1 MKKSFTYSLLAAL
14 LLGSASMSA
23 ESVKL
28 LTFTVPA
35 EAEGLAK
42 SFKISATDGQSIQV
56 DWGDGELS
64 APVALANY
72 DDQGCVFTEVSGAIK
87 GTTVTVWGADPA
99 TINYIELSWDKANS
113 VDTKIKS
120 VNLSRLT
127 GVKEITIDTNQLT
140 KLDVS
145 KNVAATSVKADNNQ
159 LESITLPETGAESV
173 LTTLSVQNTVNADGT
188 LNGNNQLLGADFA
201 SAPNLTSLNLS
212 YNTELGWFDTFS
224 IAENTKLKTLN
235 ITGCELDESYFDFSK
250 HAALK
255 TLNANFNN
263 FKEIDLTGIANK
275 AYVYLNDNKLISVK
289 GAATVGRL
297 QIKNNYFTFTSL
309 PEVTL
314 TDLNYQYAP
323 QHDIPVG
330 LGKGATV
337 DLASQLTAGD
347 KATVYKWM
355 QGETELEAG
364 TAYTADNGVFTF
376 KQPVNHA
383 VCEMT
388 NEKFPSLTLKSS
400 EVTSPEFLE
409 AIATFTVN
417 YDPANELPVHIEAF
431 SLLPEGTPL
440 QIGAGDGT
448 VSAPVVAPS
457 DGWDGAIFDV
467 VPAGT
472 VISLYGDDSLKNL
485 LVSCNN
491 DRYPVESV
499 DVSKLTKLESLSMS
513 NNNITTIDLSANK
526 ALKSLSLTGNK
537 LGALTLDLPALTS
550 LSLNNY
556 ATSGENRLEGS
567 DFSKCPALTSINLN
581 YTGLTSFD
589 LSKLPALKSAYL
601 MGNEIAS
608 IDLPASE
615 NLTYISLN
623 ANKLTSLDASGC
635 LPRMTIY
642 ANDNNLAEVKV
653 PAEYSGS
660 IGVKNNKLTFATMP
674 KTTGE
679 LTYAPQQDMEIA
691 ANDGKVD
698 LSAQYV
704 VDGKTTVYS
713 WTAGNAILTEGTDY
727 TMENGVFTF
736 LGSFADAACSMTNEA
751 YPDLTL
757 ATVPVSIVKTGIE
770 DVENAAAVTVSA
782 ANGAIII
789 EGDFTVATIA
799 DMAGRTI
806 AAKAVTPVAAGIYVV
821 NVDGNAVKVAV
832 K

>member
-1 MKKSFTYSLLAAL
+1 MKKSFTYPLLAAM

-42 SFKISATDGQSIQV
+42 SFKISANDGQSIQV

-72 DDQGCVFTEVSGAIK
+72 DDPGWVFTEVSGAIK

-250 HAALK
+250 HPALK
-255 TLNANFNN
+255 TLNANFNK
-263 FKEIDLTGIANK
+263 FKEIDLTGIAKK
-275 AYVYLNDNKLISVK
+275 AYVYLNDNELISVK
-289 GAATVGRL
+289 GAETVGRL
-297 QIKNNYFTFTSL
+297 TIKNNYFTFTSL
-309 PEVTL
+309 PELSL
-314 TDLNYQYAP
+314 TGLNYQYAP

-330 LGKGATV
+330 LGKGGVV
-337 DLASQLTAGD
+337 DLASQVMAGD
-347 KATVYKWM
+347 QATVYKWVE
-355 QGETELEAG
+355 GEQVLDDG

-376 KQPVNHA
+376 KQPLNKA

-400 EVTSPEFLE
+400 VVTSPEFLD

-417 YDPANELPVHIEAF
+417 YDPANELPVHIEVF
-431 SLLPEGTPL
+431 SLLDEGTSL
-440 QIGAGDGT
+440 QVGAGDGS
-448 VSAPVVAPS
+448 VLAPVIAPK

-472 VISLYGDDSLKNL
+472 VISLYGDDSLGKL
-485 LVSCNN
+485 LVSCNS
-491 DRYPVESV
+491 DRYPVESA
-499 DVSKLTKLESLSMS
+499 DISKLTKLESLSMS
-513 NNNITTIDLSANK
+513 NNNIATIDLSANK
-526 ALKSLSLTGNK
+526 ALTSLSLSANK

-556 ATSGENRLEGS
+556 ASSGENRLEGS
-567 DFSKCPALTSINLN
+567 DFSKCQALTSINLN
-581 YTGLTSFD
+581 YTGLTTFD
-589 LSKLPALKSAYL
+589 LSKLPSLSSAYL

-608 IDLPASE
+608 IALPASE

-623 ANKLTSLDASGC
+623 ANKLTALDASASA
-635 LPRMTIY
+635 PKITIY
-642 ANDNNLAEVKV
+642 ANDNNINDVKV
-653 PAEYSGS
+653 PAEYAGS
-660 IGVKNNKLTFATMP
+660 LSVKNNKLTFATMP

-698 LSAQYV
+698 LSDQYMI
-704 VDGKTTVYS
+704 DGNATVYS

-736 LGSFADAACSMTNEA
+736 LESFTDAACSMTNES

-770 DVENAAAVTVSA
+770 GVENAAVTVSA

-789 EGDFTVATIA
+789 NGDFTVATIA

>member
-28 LTFTVPA
+28 LTFTLPA
-35 EAEGLAK
+35 EADGLTR
-42 SFKISATDGQSIQV
+42 SFQISANDGQSIQV

-64 APVALANY
+64 APVALADY
-72 DDQGCVFTEVSGAIK
+72 DAAGWVFTEVSGTIK

-99 TINYIELSWDKANS
+99 TINYIDLSWDKNAS

-127 GVKEITIDTNQLT
+127 GVKEIAIDTNQLT
-140 KLDVS
+140 NLDVS
-145 KNVAATSVKADNNQ
+145 KNTSATSVKADNNQ

-173 LTTLSVQNTVNADGT
+173 LKTLSVQNTINADGT
-188 LNGNNQLLGADFA
+188 LNGNNQLLAADFA

-212 YNTELGWFDTFS
+212 YNTVLGWFDTFS
-224 IAENTKLKTLN
+224 IAENTKLTTLN
-235 ITGCELDESYFDFSK
+235 ITGCELDESNFDFSK
-250 HAALK
+250 FPALK
-255 TLNANFNN
+255 TLNANFNK
-263 FKEIDLTGIANK
+263 FKSIDLTGIAKK
-275 AYVYLNDNKLISVK
+275 AYVYLNDNELTSVIPSE
-289 GAATVGRL
+289 GIGRL
-297 QIKNNYFTFTSL
+297 QIKNNYFTFTNL

-314 TDLNYQYAP
+314 TGLNFAYAP

-330 LGKGATV
+330 LGKGAKV

-376 KQPVNHA
+376 KQPLNHA

-409 AIATFTVN
+409 AIATFTVS

-431 SLLPEGTPL
+431 SLLPEGTSL
-440 QIGAGDGT
+440 QVGAGDGS
-448 VSAPVVAPS
+448 VSAPVIAPTS
-457 DGWDGAIFDV
+457 DSWDGAIFDV

-472 VISLYGDDSLKNL
+472 VISLYGDDSLEKL
-485 LVSCNN
+485 LISCNS
-491 DRYPVESV
+491 DRYPI
-499 DVSKLTKLESLSMS
+499 DGADISKLTKLESLSIS
-513 NNNITTIDLSANK
+513 NNNLTTIDLSANK
-526 ALKSLSLTGNK
+526 ALKSLSLPSNK

-550 LSLNNY
+550 LTLNNY

-567 DFSKCPALTSINLN
+567 DFSKCQALESINLN

-589 LSKLPALKSAYL
+589 LSKFPALRSAYM
-601 MGNEIAS
+601 MGNEFAS
-608 IDLPASE
+608 ISLPASE
-615 NLTYISLN
+615 TLTYISLN
-623 ANKLTSLDASGC
+623 ANKLTALDASASA
-635 LPRMTIY
+635 PKITIY
-642 ANDNNLAEVKV
+642 ANDNNIEEVKV
-653 PAEYSGS
+653 PAAYEGDLS
-660 IGVKNNKLTFATMP
+660 VRNNKLTFATMP
-674 KTTGE
+674 KTTGD
-679 LTYAPQQDMEIA
+679 LTYAPQQDMVVA
-691 ANDGKVD
+691 PADGKID
-698 LSAQYV
+698 LSAQND
-704 VDGKTTVYS
+704 VDGKATIYT
-713 WTAGNAILTEGTDY
+713 WTAGGATLAEGTDY
-727 TMENGVFTF
+727 VADNGVFTF
-736 LGSFADAACSMTNEA
+736 LADFTDAACSMTNEA
-751 YPDLTL
+751 LPDLTL
-757 ATVPVSIVKTGIE
+757 ATVPVAVTKSAIE
-770 DVENAAAVTVSA
+770 AVEAAAVTVSA

-789 EGDFTVATIA
+789 EGDFNVATIA

>member
-28 LTFTVPA
+28 LTFTLPA
-35 EAEGLAK
+35 EADGLTR
-42 SFKISATDGQSIQV
+42 SFQISANDGQSIQV

-64 APVALANY
+64 APVALADY
-72 DDQGCVFTEVSGAIK
+72 DAAGWVFTEVSGTIK

-99 TINYIELSWDKANS
+99 TINYIDLSWDKNAS

-127 GVKEITIDTNQLT
+127 GVKEIAIDTNQLT
-140 KLDVS
+140 NLDVS
-145 KNVAATSVKADNNQ
+145 KNTSATSVKADNNQ

-173 LTTLSVQNTVNADGT
+173 LKTLSVQNTINADGT
-188 LNGNNQLLGADFA
+188 LNGNNQLLAADFA

-212 YNTELGWFDTFS
+212 YNTVLGWFDTFS
-224 IAENTKLKTLN
+224 IAENTKLTTLN
-235 ITGCELDESYFDFSK
+235 ITGCELDESNFDFSK
-250 HAALK
+250 FPALK
-255 TLNANFNN
+255 TLNANFNK
-263 FKEIDLTGIANK
+263 FKSIDLTGIAKK
-275 AYVYLNDNKLISVK
+275 AYVYLNDNELTSVIPSE
-289 GAATVGRL
+289 GIGRL
-297 QIKNNYFTFTSL
+297 QIKNNYFTFTNL

-314 TDLNYQYAP
+314 TGLNFAYAP

-330 LGKGATV
+330 LGKGAKV
-337 DLASQLTAGD
+337 DLASQALDG
-347 KATVYKWM
+347 KTVYKWM

-364 TAYTADNGVFTF
+364 TAYTVDNGVFTF
-376 KQPVNHA
+376 KQPLNHA

-409 AIATFTVN
+409 AIATFTVS

-431 SLLPEGTPL
+431 SLLPEGTSL
-440 QIGAGDGT
+440 QVGAGDGS
-448 VSAPVVAPS
+448 VSAPVIAPTS
-457 DGWDGAIFDV
+457 DNWDGAIFDV

-472 VISLYGDDSLKNL
+472 VISLYGDDSLEKL
-485 LVSCNN
+485 LISCNS
-491 DRYPVESV
+491 DRYPI
-499 DVSKLTKLESLSMS
+499 DGADISKLTKLESLSIS
-513 NNNITTIDLSANK
+513 NNNLTTIDLSANK
-526 ALKSLSLTGNK
+526 ALKSLSLPSNK

-550 LSLNNY
+550 LTLNNY

-567 DFSKCPALTSINLN
+567 DFSKCQALTSINLN

-601 MGNEIAS
+601 TGNEIAS
-608 IDLPASE
+608 IDLPANE

-623 ANKLTSLDASGC
+623 ANKLTALDASASA
-635 LPRMTIY
+635 PKMTIY
-642 ANDNNLAEVKV
+642 ANDNNLTEVKV
-653 PAEYSGS
+653 PAEYAGS
-660 IGVKNNKLTFATMP
+660 ISVKNNKLTFATMP

-691 ANDGKVD
+691 VADGKVD
-698 LSAQYV
+698 LSDQYI
-704 VDGKTTVYS
+704 VDGATTVYS
-713 WTAGNAILTEGTDY
+713 WTAGNAILTEGVDY
-727 TMENGVFTF
+727 TMQDGVFSF
-736 LGSFADAACSMTNEA
+736 LNSFTDATCSMTNEA
-751 YPDLTL
+751 FPELTL

-770 DVENAAAVTVSA
+770 AVEAAAVTVSA

-789 EGDFTVATIA
+789 NGDFNVATIA

>member
-1 MKKSFTYSLLAAL
+1 MKKSFTYPLLAAM

-42 SFKISATDGQSIQV
+42 SFKISANDGQSIQV

-72 DDQGCVFTEVSGAIK
+72 DDPGWVFTEVSGAIK

-173 LTTLSVQNTVNADGT
+173 LKTLSVQNTVNADGS
-188 LNGNNQLLGADFA
+188 LNGNNQLLAADFA

-212 YNTELGWFDTFS
+212 YNTQLGWFDTFS
-224 IAENTKLKTLN
+224 IADNAKLTTLN

-250 HAALK
+250 HPALK
-255 TLNANFNN
+255 TLNANFNK
-263 FKEIDLTGIANK
+263 FKEIDLTGIAKK
-275 AYVYLNDNKLISVK
+275 AYVYLNDNELISVK
-289 GAATVGRL
+289 GTATIGRL
-297 QIKNNYFTFTSL
+297 QIKNNYFTFTNL
-309 PEVTL
+309 PEVSL
-314 TDLNYQYAP
+314 TGLNFAYAP
-323 QHDIPVG
+323 QHDIAVA
-330 LGKGATV
+330 LGKGGVV
-337 DLASQLTAGD
+337 DLASQVMAGD
-347 KATVYKWM
+347 KATVYKWVE
-355 QGETELEAG
+355 GEQVLADG

-376 KQPVNHA
+376 KQPLNKA

-400 EVTSPEFLE
+400 VVTSPEFLD

-431 SLLPEGTPL
+431 SLLDEGTAL
-440 QIGAGDGT
+440 QVGAGDGS
-448 VSAPVVAPS
+448 VSAPVIAPK

-472 VISLYGDDSLKNL
+472 VISLYGDDSLGKL
-485 LVSCNN
+485 LVSCNS
-491 DRYPVESV
+491 DRYPVESA
-499 DVSKLTKLESLSMS
+499 DISKLTKLESLSMS

-526 ALKSLSLTGNK
+526 ALTSLSLSANK

-556 ATSGENRLEGS
+556 ASSGENRLEGS
-567 DFSKCPALTSINLN
+567 DFSKCQALTSINLN
-581 YTGLTSFD
+581 YTGLTTFD
-589 LSKLPALKSAYL
+589 LSKLPSLSSAYL

-608 IDLPASE
+608 IALPASE

-623 ANKLTSLDASGC
+623 ANKLTALDASASA
-635 LPRMTIY
+635 PKITIY
-642 ANDNNLAEVKV
+642 ANDNNIDDVKV
-653 PAEYSGS
+653 PAEYAGS
-660 IGVKNNKLTFATMP
+660 LSVKNNKLTFASMP

-691 ANDGKVD
+691 VADGKVD
-698 LSAQYV
+698 LSDQYI
-704 VDGKTTVYS
+704 VDGATTVYS
-713 WTAGNAILTEGTDY
+713 WTAGNAILTEGVDY
-727 TMENGVFTF
+727 TMQDGVFSF
-736 LGSFADAACSMTNEA
+736 LNSFTDATCSMTNEA
-751 YPDLTL
+751 FPELTL

-770 DVENAAAVTVSA
+770 AVDAAAVTVSA

-789 EGDFTVATIA
+789 EGDFNVATIA

>member
-1 MKKSFTYSLLAAL
+1 MKKSFTYPLLAAM

-35 EAEGLAK
+35 EAEGLAR
-42 SFKISATDGQSIQV
+42 SFQISANDGQSIQV

-72 DDQGCVFTEVSGAIK
+72 DDPGWVFTEVSGVIK
-87 GTTVTVWGADPA
+87 GTTVTVWGTDPA

-173 LTTLSVQNTVNADGT
+173 LTTLSVQNTIDANTGV

-235 ITGCELDESYFDFSK
+235 ITGCGLDESYFDFSK
-250 HAALK
+250 LPALA
-255 TLNANFNN
+255 TLNANFNK
-263 FKEIDLTGIANK
+263 FKSIDLTGIAKK
-275 AYVYLNDNKLISVK
+275 AYVYLNDNELTSVTPSAEIK
-289 GAATVGRL
+289 RL

-309 PEVTL
+309 PEVAITG
-314 TDLNYQYAP
+314 LNFAYAP

-376 KQPVNHA
+376 KQPVNKA

-485 LVSCNN
+485 LVSCNS

-513 NNNITTIDLSANK
+513 NNNITTIDLNANK
-526 ALKSLSLTGNK
+526 ALKSLSLTSNK
-537 LGALTLDLPALTS
+537 LGALSLDLPALTS

-623 ANKLTSLDASGC
+623 SNKLTSLDASGC
-635 LPRMTIY
+635 LPRMTLY
-642 ANDNNLAEVKV
+642 ANDNNLTEVKV
-653 PAEYSGS
+653 PAEYAGS
-660 IGVKNNKLTFATMP
+660 ISVKNNKLTFATMP

-698 LSAQYV
+698 LSAQYM

-727 TMENGVFTF
+727 TMEDGVFTF

-757 ATVPVSIVKTGIE
+757 ATMPVAIVVTGIE
-770 DVENAAAVTVSA
+770 DVENAAVTVSA

-789 EGDFTVATIA
+789 EGDFTAATIA

-821 NVDGNAVKVAV
+821 NVDGKAVKVAV

>member
-28 LTFTVPA
+28 LTFTLPA
-35 EAEGLAK
+35 EADGLTR
-42 SFKISATDGQSIQV
+42 SFQISANDGQSIQV

-64 APVALANY
+64 APVALADY
-72 DDQGCVFTEVSGAIK
+72 DAAGLVFTEVSGTIK
-87 GTTVTVWGADPA
+87 GTTVTVWGTDPA
-99 TINYIELSWDKANS
+99 TINYIDLSWDKNAS

-127 GVKEITIDTNQLT
+127 GVKEIAIDTNQLT
-140 KLDVS
+140 NLDVS
-145 KNVAATSVKADNNQ
+145 KNTSATSVKADNNQ

-173 LTTLSVQNTVNADGT
+173 LKTLSVQNTINADGT
-188 LNGNNQLLGADFA
+188 LNGNNQLLAADFA

-212 YNTELGWFDTFS
+212 YNTVLGWFDTFS
-224 IAENTKLKTLN
+224 IAENTKLTTLN
-235 ITGCELDESYFDFSK
+235 ITGCELDESNFDFSK
-250 HAALK
+250 FPALK
-255 TLNANFNN
+255 TLNANFNK
-263 FKEIDLTGIANK
+263 FKSIDLTGIAKK
-275 AYVYLNDNKLISVK
+275 AYVYLNDNELTSVIPSE
-289 GAATVGRL
+289 GIGRL
-297 QIKNNYFTFTSL
+297 QIKNNYFTFTNL

-314 TDLNYQYAP
+314 TGLNFAYAP

-330 LGKGATV
+330 LGKGAKV
-337 DLASQLTAGD
+337 DLASQALDG
-347 KATVYKWM
+347 KTVYKWM

-364 TAYTADNGVFTF
+364 TAYTVDNGVFTF
-376 KQPVNHA
+376 KQPLNHA

-409 AIATFTVN
+409 AIATFTVS

-431 SLLPEGTPL
+431 SLLPEGTSL
-440 QIGAGDGT
+440 QVGAGDGS
-448 VSAPVVAPS
+448 VSAPVIAPTS
-457 DGWDGAIFDV
+457 DNWDGAIFDV

-472 VISLYGDDSLKNL
+472 VISLYGDDSLEKL
-485 LVSCNN
+485 LISCNS
-491 DRYPVESV
+491 DRYPI
-499 DVSKLTKLESLSMS
+499 DGADISKLTKLESLSIS
-513 NNNITTIDLSANK
+513 NNNLTTIDLSANK
-526 ALKSLSLTGNK
+526 ALKSLSLPSNK

-550 LSLNNY
+550 LTLNNY

-567 DFSKCPALTSINLN
+567 DFSKCQALTSINLN

-608 IDLPASE
+608 IDFPANE

-623 ANKLTSLDASGC
+623 ANKLTALDASASA
-635 LPRMTIY
+635 PKMTIY
-642 ANDNNLAEVKV
+642 ANDNNLTEVKV
-653 PAEYSGS
+653 PAEYAGS
-660 IGVKNNKLTFATMP
+660 ISVKNNKLTFATMP

-691 ANDGKVD
+691 VADGKVD
-698 LSAQYV
+698 LSAQYI
-704 VDGKTTVYS
+704 VDGATTVYS
-713 WTAGNAILTEGTDY
+713 WTAGNAILTEGVDY
-727 TMENGVFTF
+727 TMQDGVFSF
-736 LGSFADAACSMTNEA
+736 LNSFTDATCSMTNEA
-751 YPDLTL
+751 FPELTL

-770 DVENAAAVTVSA
+770 AVDAAAVTVSA

-789 EGDFTVATIA
+789 EGDFNVATIA